1 MLSLIFIILF
11 LIITPL
17 IILYAAGYKLDKNRF
32 TLERTGMLIID
43 SRPKGAKILLDGRA
57 QKSLVG
63 FLFNRNNFIAT
74 PAKIKN
80 LLPGEYE
87 VTLQL
92 NGYFN
97 WQKKI
102 VVRPSASISI
112 KNIYLLK
119 NSRPVP
125 LALSK
130 IQMISFSPDKSQVL
144 FLSDGQLNL
153 LNLKTDE
160 IKRAAAPANLKTKN
174 IRWSANNRKLMIDNY
189 LYNTGNI
196 GSKVDLNKLT
206 PGSFNY
212 KWVDNI
218 LFYQDKASIYR
229 LNEKNSPEKIID
241 DVKFSDYLAKDG
253 YLYLINQSKQ
263 IAELQTIDLA
273 TDKVIKTTALPGPA
287 EYSFIN
293 PEQILLNVY
302 DNIHETLR
310 LFDPSPAYN
319 LPLKEIIN
327 NIKTTSWVDENNLL
341 YTNNFEIWL
350 DNLQSGQK
358 TLVTRIGN
366 AINNAIM
373 HPTKDYIIYSTA
385 QTFNAIELS
394 GDGKTNTTKLTETA
408 SINSF
413 ALSADGGTIYFTG
426 KVNNLAG
433 LYKLSIQ

>member
-1 MLSLIFIILF
+1 
-11 LIITPL
+11 
-17 IILYAAGYKLDKNRF
+17 
-32 TLERTGMLIID
+32 
-43 SRPKGAKILLDGRA
+43 
-57 QKSLVG
+57 
-63 FLFNRNNFIAT
+63 
-74 PAKIKN
+74 
-80 LLPGEYE
+80 
-87 VTLQL
+87 
-92 NGYFN
+92 
-97 WQKKI
+97 
-102 VVRPSASISI
+102 
-112 KNIYLLK
+112 
-119 NSRPVP
+119 
-125 LALSK
+125 
-130 IQMISFSPDKSQVL
+130 
-144 FLSDGQLNL
+144 
-153 LNLKTDE
+153 
-160 IKRAAAPANLKTKN
+160 
-174 IRWSANNRKLMIDNY
+174 MIDNY